1 MKTLIALF
9 KRRKELLAL
18 EPDLHNA
25 VARIDVLRTRVDYLT
40 MHLATAHE
48 LIDSLC
54 VADTAG
60 LDKIGEE
67 RRLAALKLSTVSGM
81 RGARLVEKQVAID
94 RVAALNRDIGFAEAR
109 KKELAED
116 WGVK

>member
-1 MKTLIALF
+1 MKDLISLFVYRKDLNAMEPKLHKALQQ
-9 KRRKELLAL
+9 L
-18 EPDLHNA
+18 
-25 VARIDVLRTRVDYLT
+25 DVLRTRVDKLT
-40 MHLATAHE
+40 VELAVANE

-67 RRLAALKLSTVSGM
+67 RRLAAFKLSTASGM
-81 RGARLVEKQVAID
+81 RGARLVERQVAID
-94 RVAALNRDIGFAEAR
+94 RVAALNRDIEFAEAR